1 MMSRSFRTIR
11 EGREALRRA
20 RQESGMETIEEVDM
34 EPQNQPQT
42 QDQEDALVAAT
53 PVAPAATAAVIQPTA
68 ELEAAELALRKAKIR
83 RENAAMVQA
92 CAMAVFAGLSALAVG
107 VGLMQKT
114 NKTAP
119 AATPPGPSAK

>member
-20 RQESGMETIEEVDM
+20 RQESGMETLTEVKEEVM
-34 EPQNQPQT
+34 EQPPVQPQV
-42 QDQEDALVAAT
+42 QEESATVAT
-53 PVAPAATAAVIQPTA
+53 STAPAVVVQPTA

-92 CAMAVFAGLSALAVG
+92 CAMAVFAGLSAVAVG
-107 VGLMQKT
+107 IGMIQKT
-114 NKTAP
+114 NKTTTP
-119 AATPPGPSAK
+119 AAAPSGPAAK

>member
-1 MMSRSFRTIR
+1 MSRSFRTIR
-11 EGREALRRA
+11 EGREALRKA
-20 RQESGMETIEEVDM
+20 RRESGMETIEEVNM
-34 EPQNQPQT
+34 EQPQDQP
-42 QDQEDALVAAT
+42 QDQPKDQVKEAAT
-53 PVAPAATAAVIQPTA
+53 VAAPAAIACVAQPTA

-107 VGLMQKT
+107 IGLMQKT

>member
-1 MMSRSFRTIR
+1 MSRSFRTIR

-34 EPQNQPQT
+34 EPQT
-42 QDQEDALVAAT
+42 QGQEDALVAAT

-107 VGLMQKT
+107 IGLMQKT

>member
-1 MMSRSFRTIR
+1 
-11 EGREALRRA
+11 
-20 RQESGMETIEEVDM
+20 METETSEEEM
-34 EPQNQPQT
+34 TQPQPQG
-42 QDQEDALVAAT
+42 QDQAQEN
-53 PVAPAATAAVIQPTA
+53 ATAATLPAAAAVVQSTA

-107 VGLMQKT
+107 IGLVQKT
-114 NKTAP
+114 NKATP

>member
-20 RQESGMETIEEVDM
+20 RQESGMETLTEVKEEVM
-34 EPQNQPQT
+34 EQPPVQPQA
-42 QDQEDALVAAT
+42 QEESAT
-53 PVAPAATAAVIQPTA
+53 VTTSTAPAVVVQPTA

-107 VGLMQKT
+107 IGLVQKT

>member
-1 MMSRSFRTIR
+1 
-11 EGREALRRA
+11 
-20 RQESGMETIEEVDM
+20 ME
-34 EPQNQPQT
+34 QPQV
-42 QDQEDALVAAT
+42 QEESATVAT
-53 PVAPAATAAVIQPTA
+53 STAPAVMAQPTA

-92 CAMAVFAGLSALAVG
+92 CAMAVFAGLSAIAVG

-119 AATPPGPSAK
+119 AATPPGPSPK